1 MLTTS
6 QLLRAA
12 NNKYLMQE
20 FPQPKLL
27 GTKNIHEIHHYEPVL
42 FSNSSPQGRG
52 TVRNMKLVLQSEQNL
67 PLPCCTQATD
77 IRGLFSPSN
86 PQNAPTAC
94 SSPKSQ
100 RAGGAVCCSFI
111 FKDLIDCFLSEQ
123 KNTVNKSE
131 HYRKPPHSI
140 FQMIQPQDQKLPAKT
155 KHENFSKKINQ
166 NPK

>member
-67 PLPCCTQATD
+67 PLPCCTQATE
-77 IRGLFSPSN
+77 ISGVCFPLPTLKMHPQPALPPSHRGQEVQF
-86 PQNAPTAC
+86 A
-94 SSPKSQ
+94 
-100 RAGGAVCCSFI
+100 AV
-111 FKDLIDCFLSEQ
+111 L
-123 KNTVNKSE
+123 
-131 HYRKPPHSI
+131 Y
-140 FQMIQPQDQKLPAKT
+140 
-155 KHENFSKKINQ
+155 SKI
-166 NPK
+166 